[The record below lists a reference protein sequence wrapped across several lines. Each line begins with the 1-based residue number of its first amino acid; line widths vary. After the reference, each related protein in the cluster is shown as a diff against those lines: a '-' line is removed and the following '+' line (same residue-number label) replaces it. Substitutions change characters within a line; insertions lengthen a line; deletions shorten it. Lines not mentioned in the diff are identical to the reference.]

1 MSFID
6 NFLEVTNN
14 LPRKIV
20 RLLKLHRTV
29 EIRSKTIN
37 ENLKNLR
44 DKYLKEL
51 KEKNQSNEEILYTNE
66 KYYKELLNLSDYKQ
80 NLIDELKYIL
90 ENEFVKKINPIIKE
104 GEKECPE
111 EQSPLSVQY
120 GTTSNYNKT
129 TIDEKN
135 ISINNEKKK
144 NEKFLGAKTNRPLKK
159 ITRKGH
165 LANAENIDEAPNY
178 AEEDTEIHC
187 ICHGTSYGPMI
198 MCEICFEWFHY
209 SCVGIQ
215 EGKEPEHF
223 YCNDCLSKME
233 SNNDNK
239 SNNIENTNHNANK
252 KKKKKEKNNKK
263 KKYNQK

>member
-135 ISINNEKKK
+135 ISINNEKKRTK
-144 NEKFLGAKTNRPLKK
+144 NF
-159 ITRKGH
+159 
-165 LANAENIDEAPNY
+165 
-178 AEEDTEIHC
+178 
-187 ICHGTSYGPMI
+187 
-198 MCEICFEWFHY
+198 
-209 SCVGIQ
+209 
-215 EGKEPEHF
+215 
-223 YCNDCLSKME
+223 
-233 SNNDNK
+233 
-239 SNNIENTNHNANK
+239 
-252 KKKKKEKNNKK
+252 
-263 KKYNQK
+263 